1 MACVAVLASG
11 TVAPPLPSGVGAG
24 LTSSAVAAGGGLV
37 RGLDRRELRQRL
49 RELMAPSQA
58 KVETVEAVEEDE
70 VV

>member
-1 MACVAVLASG
+1 L
-11 TVAPPLPSGVGAG
+11 
-24 LTSSAVAAGGGLV
+24 

-58 KVETVEAVEEDE
+58 KAETVEAVEEDE